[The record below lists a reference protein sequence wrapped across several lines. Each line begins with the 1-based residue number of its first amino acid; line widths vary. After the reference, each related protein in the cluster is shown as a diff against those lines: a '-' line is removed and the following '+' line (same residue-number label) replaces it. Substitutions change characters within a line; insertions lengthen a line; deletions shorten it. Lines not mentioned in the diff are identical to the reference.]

1 MVPTPEGVMTLIR
14 VVGSVMWPWGSVKVL
29 DRLTLVRDYGT
40 NGFHLGR
47 QKERFDRH
55 LIAIV

>member
-1 MVPTPEGVMTLIR
+1 MTLIR